1 MVENEL
7 IDDNSLTYRTRLDG
21 TPKLDSFF
29 NKDGLLIRTYSWTVK
44 KALGIL
50 VLIHGLNSH
59 FRLEYLKHN
68 ADIISNDKA
77 VLIDPDEYYIY
88 KDSWIERLNN
98 EGYSVYGIDLQ
109 GHGKSDGW
117 QNLRGNVNYFDDLV
131 YDVIQYINKI
141 NSSVIKERVD
151 PTEYSYSNYNYYF
164 KNRLPNIVRPP
175 LYIIGLSMG
184 GNIALRALEL
194 IGKSQEVH
202 DNLNIKGCI
211 SLAGMV
217 SIDENGSRIPF
228 KYKYFFVPLS
238 RYVAYFFPTFRPS
251 PKMNFE
257 KFPFINDIINF
268 DKNRYDKWITM
279 RFARQILEA
288 TWNLQEDMKYIP
300 KEIPLL
306 FIHSKDD
313 CACYYEGA
321 EAFFNKLENN
331 NKELHTLYDMDH
343 LLTMEPGN
351 EKVLDKVITWIKSIR
366 EEDTDNSST
375 QFMDDENM
383 LNAILQIEDEI
394 INRTNERLNLEKQNN
409 DDFIAQ
415 KENMEMFTVL
425 LDNENDPCNIID
437 KELIENNMTHSEL
450 ETVIN

>member
-7 IDDNSLTYRTRLDG
+7 TNENSLTNKRLDG
-21 TPKLDSFF
+21 SPKLDSFF

-44 KALGIL
+44 KAIGML

-77 VLIDPDEYYIY
+77 ILIDSDEYYIY

-109 GHGKSDGW
+109 GHGQSDGW

-141 NSSVIKERVD
+141 NSSVINERVD
-151 PTEYSYSNYNYYF
+151 RKEYSYSNYNSYL
-164 KNRLPNIVRPP
+164 KNKIPNIVRPP
-175 LYIIGLSMG
+175 LYIMGLSMG
-184 GNIALRALEL
+184 GNIVLRVLEL
-194 IGKSQEVH
+194 IGKSSEVN

-217 SIDENGSRIPF
+217 SIDENASKMPF
-228 KYKYFFVPLS
+228 RFKYFFIPLS

-251 PKMNFE
+251 PNFYFE
-257 KFPFINDIINF
+257 KFPYVNDLINF

-279 RFARQILEA
+279 RFAHQLLEA
-288 TWNLQEDMKYIP
+288 TRNLREDIKYIP
-300 KEIPLL
+300 KDIPLL

-313 CACYYEGA
+313 CACYYEGV
-321 EAFFNKLENN
+321 EIFFNKLENY

-351 EKVLDKVITWIKSIR
+351 EKILDKVITWIKGLR
-366 EEDTDNSST
+366 KDDADNSSAK
-375 QFMDDENM
+375 FMDDENM

-394 INRTNERLNLEKQNN
+394 IKRTNERLKLEKQNN
-409 DDFIAQ
+409 NDFMAQ
-415 KENMEMFTVL
+415 KKNIDMFTVH
-425 LDNENDPCNIID
+425 LDNEKDLCNISD
-437 KELIENNMTHSEL
+437 KDIIESNMTHSEL